1 MPCAALFFRGFWGFQ
16 VASHVCE
23 RSLDTRAAAAFS
35 PEHAREHES
44 IRLRSLITL
53 RFTRWPEGALLAA
66 LSESR
71 VGLPFPNGTV
81 FPGSTLTAS
90 LYI

>member
-53 RFTRWPEGALLAA
+53 RFTRWPEGVKGRAPV
-66 LSESR
+66 SQR
-71 VGLPFPNGTV
+71 DCVPWINPNSSSV
-81 FPGSTLTAS
+81 YMSCSGS
-90 LYI
+90 